1 MIVWQT
7 DQRCLWKVGNLANG
21 GNARDRRRMRRIVRS
36 VLDTYGYAPKG
47 ADGSAEKHQSIWDF
61 VIKYL
66 VPALALAISVREAG
80 DLNVLAASALYL
92 LALFVFFRGFWA
104 WCNTRPKTVALYV
117 LVGIA
122 AVAFVWFDYNWIR
135 EERTP
140 TFLYL
145 VPTREL
151 IDCERRAFF
160 VNHSGL
166 KRLENVT
173 IIIKDN
179 KSGSVEEID
188 DYKNGIEPGPQNPDA
203 PRYIWVKP
211 SHPWD
216 EDYTITVTGSRFRSV
231 QETVLRSVKQDV
243 QFATQI
249 TVNPNK
255 KPAVR
260 CRDSLL
266 PEAYSL
272 GRGATDSCMTLMAAE
287 RRFLNRLQPEPYGFQ
302 LANGGYSAVRIRT
315 LPTASDLDAQS
326 EDRHL
331 TEYEQTI
338 LRSKL
343 SEYRG
348 AKLLILYAG
357 GPKTLAYATE
367 FRDFFQSLHWKVDGP
382 RAVPAG
388 DERVVDVQISVSQR
402 YWNTP
407 DPRAADLLNSLEGIK
422 HRQRYVYDGAISPD
436 QIVLWVGP
444 KSPDNF
450 RPDDCASAVLHPS
463 PGVPHTCEIVAQTPG
478 FCPFPPQ

>member
-1 MIVWQT
+1 MI
-7 DQRCLWKVGNLANG
+7 G
-21 GNARDRRRMRRIVRS
+21 GNARDRRRVRRIVQS
-36 VLDTYGYAPKG
+36 VLETYGYAPKG
-47 ADGSAEKHQSIWDF
+47 AGRLAEKRQSFWEF

-66 VPALALAISVREAG
+66 VPALALAISVHEAG
-80 DLNVLAASALYL
+80 DLNVLGASALYL

-104 WCNTRPKTVALYV
+104 WCNTRPKTVTLCIAVGTAV
-117 LVGIA
+117 LSFA
-122 AVAFVWFDYNWIR
+122 WFDYNWIR
-135 EERTP
+135 EEWTP

-166 KRLENVT
+166 KRLENVRV
-173 IIIKDN
+173 IIKDN

-203 PRYIWVKP
+203 PRYVWVKP

-216 EDYTITVTGSRFRSV
+216 EDYTITVTGSQFRSV

-243 QFATQI
+243 QFAAQI
-249 TVNPNK
+249 TVDPKK
-255 KPAVR
+255 KPVVR

-266 PEAYSL
+266 PEAYSV
-272 GRGATDSCMTLMAAE
+272 GRGATENCNTLMAADQG
-287 RRFLNRLQPEPYGFQ
+287 FLNRLQPEPYGFQ
-302 LANGGYSAVRIRT
+302 LPNGAYSAVRIRT
-315 LPTASDLDAQS
+315 LPIASDLDAQS

-331 TEYEQTI
+331 TEFEQTI
-338 LRSKL
+338 MRSKL

-348 AKLLILYAG
+348 TKLLVLYAG

-367 FRDFFQSLHWKVDGP
+367 FRDFFRSLQWKVDGP
-382 RAVPAG
+382 RSVPPG

-407 DPRAADLLNSLEGIK
+407 YPRAADLLNSLEGIK
-422 HRQRYVYDGAISPD
+422 HRQRYVYDAAISPD
-436 QIVLWVGP
+436 VIVLWVGP

-450 RPDDCASAVLHPS
+450 RPDDCASAVLRPS
-463 PGVPHTCEIVAQTPG
+463 PGEPHTCEIVAQTPG
-478 FCPFPPQ
+478 FCPVPPQ

>member
-1 MIVWQT
+1 M
-7 DQRCLWKVGNLANG
+7 
-21 GNARDRRRMRRIVRS
+21 RRMVQSI
-36 VLDTYGYAPKG
+36 LETYGYSPRG
-47 ADGSAEKHQSIWDF
+47 VDHAEKHQTFLDF
-61 VIKYL
+61 VLRYVAAAVAFGGL
-66 VPALALAISVREAG
+66 GYEVREFSP
-80 DLNVLAASALYL
+80 VLASALYL
-92 LALFVFFRGFWA
+92 LALAVFFRGFRA
-104 WCNTRPKTVALYV
+104 WCNTGRKAVALY
-117 LVGIA
+117 IA
-122 AVAFVWFDYNWIR
+122 IGMAALSFAWFDYNWIR
-135 EERTP
+135 EEWTP

-145 VPTREL
+145 VPSREL

-166 KRLENVT
+166 RRLENVRV
-173 IIIKDN
+173 IIKDN

-249 TVNPNK
+249 TVDPNK
-255 KPAVR
+255 KPVVR

-272 GRGATDSCMTLMAAE
+272 GRGARDSCMTLMAAD
-287 RRFLNRLQPEPYGFQ
+287 RGFLNRLQPEPYGFQ

-338 LRSKL
+338 MRSKL

-367 FRDFFQSLHWKVDGP
+367 FRDIFQSLHWKVDEP
-382 RAVPAG
+382 RAVPTG

-402 YWNTP
+402 YWNMP
-407 DPRAADLLNSLEGIK
+407 YPRAADLLNSLEGIK
-422 HRQRYVYDGAISPD
+422 HRQRYVYDAAISPD

-450 RPDDCASAVLHPS
+450 GPDDCASAVLHPS

-478 FCPFPPQ
+478 YCPFPPQ